1 MLLCGTIGV
10 QRSSFYH
17 WKKCLTSLAPKIKA
31 LADSILLFQE
41 YKQNRIYLYIKH
53 LSGIASISRE
63 GIYMENSN
71 QKLDL
76 AFNFALDTQGEADS
90 RWRVIVKYYGDL
102 DIILNGIQGVAY
114 TGLFNNYAIVSVP
127 ASELGTLADTQGI
140 IYVEKPR
147 EVYYNVNNGRAASCI
162 NSVQEGPG
170 ITSGAAGLKGN
181 GVLVAIIDS
190 GERVIILLS
199 QQKPGKY

>member
-1 MLLCGTIGV
+1 
-10 QRSSFYH
+10 
-17 WKKCLTSLAPKIKA
+17 
-31 LADSILLFQE
+31 
-41 YKQNRIYLYIKH
+41 
-53 LSGIASISRE
+53 
-63 GIYMENSN
+63 MENSN
-71 QKLDL
+71 QKLDS
-76 AFNFALDTQGEADS
+76 AFNFALDTQGGVDS
-90 RWRVIVKYYGDL
+90 AGSNTVSVSSRAGYDAMEDRWRVIVKYYGDL
-102 DIILNGIQGVAY
+102 DIILSGIQGVAY
-114 TGLFNNYAIVSVP
+114 TGLFK
-127 ASELGTLADTQGI
+127 LGALADTQGI

-162 NSVQEGPG
+162 NSVQEGSG

>member
-1 MLLCGTIGV
+1 
-10 QRSSFYH
+10 
-17 WKKCLTSLAPKIKA
+17 
-31 LADSILLFQE
+31 
-41 YKQNRIYLYIKH
+41 
-53 LSGIASISRE
+53 
-63 GIYMENSN
+63 MENSN
-71 QKLDL
+71 QKLDS
-76 AFNFALDTQGEADS
+76 AFNFALDTQGGVDS
-90 RWRVIVKYYGDL
+90 AGSNTVSVSSRAGYDAMEDRWRVIVKYYGDL
-102 DIILNGIQGVAY
+102 DIILSGIQGVAY

-127 ASELGTLADTQGI
+127 ASELGALADTQGI

-162 NSVQEGPG
+162 NYVQEGSG

>member
-1 MLLCGTIGV
+1 
-10 QRSSFYH
+10 
-17 WKKCLTSLAPKIKA
+17 
-31 LADSILLFQE
+31 
-41 YKQNRIYLYIKH
+41 
-53 LSGIASISRE
+53 
-63 GIYMENSN
+63 MENSN
-71 QKLDL
+71 QKLDS
-76 AFNFALDTQGEADS
+76 AFNFALDTQGGVDS
-90 RWRVIVKYYGDL
+90 AGSNTVSVSSRAGYDAMEDRWRVIVKYYGDL
-102 DIILNGIQGVAY
+102 DIILSGIQGVAY

-162 NSVQEGPG
+162 NSVQEGHG